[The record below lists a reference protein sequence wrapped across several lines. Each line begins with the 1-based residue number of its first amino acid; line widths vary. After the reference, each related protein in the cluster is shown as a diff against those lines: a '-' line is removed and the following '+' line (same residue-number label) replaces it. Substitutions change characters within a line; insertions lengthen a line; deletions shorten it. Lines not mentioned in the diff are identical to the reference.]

1 MIEKIFTN
9 EQSMDHLDYA
19 ITCGFCFEKFI
30 YGKGMYG
37 NRVSLIRPKAPEKLY
52 TEESDFKNS
61 DFHAVEGIKSLEIAQ
76 TILITRQKLE
86 SVLTNKACMHD
97 FLSNFSSSFMSK
109 EDLDATVDKWYEN
122 VGKKLLGNKMTDFK
136 KLNNFVLANMVLNL
150 PFNVLQVIG
159 KHRQKQLLDMLT
171 QDIITAEFTK
181 SRLNLIPD
189 TQEQFVSLRQKL
201 MVQRTHARMNKFN
214 EQSKVRVEEI
224 KKMISDKQ
232 AF

>member
-19 ITCGFCFEKFI
+19 LTCGFCFEKFI

-37 NRVSLIRPKAPEKLY
+37 NRVSLIRPKSPNKLY
-52 TEESDFKNS
+52 IEESDFKNS

-76 TILITRQKLE
+76 TILIIRQKLE

-109 EDLDATVDKWYEN
+109 EDLDATVDRWYDN

-136 KLNNFVLANMVLNL
+136 KLNTFVLANMVLNL
-150 PFNVLQVIG
+150 PFKVLQTIG
-159 KHRQKQLLDMLT
+159 AHRQKQLLDLLT
-171 QDIITAEFTK
+171 QDIITADFTK

-189 TQEQFVSLRQKL
+189 TQEKYVSLKQKL
-201 MVQRTHARMNKFN
+201 MIQRTQARMGKNSEN
-214 EQSKVRVEEI
+214 GQPTDAESKSFDGVV
-224 KKMISDKQ
+224 S
-232 AF
+232 A